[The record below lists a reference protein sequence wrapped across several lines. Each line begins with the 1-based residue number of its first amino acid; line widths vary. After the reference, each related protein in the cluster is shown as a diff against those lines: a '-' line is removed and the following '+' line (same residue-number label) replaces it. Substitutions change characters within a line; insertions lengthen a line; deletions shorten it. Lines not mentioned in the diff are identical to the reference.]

1 MRFLIPTAVATFSAA
16 MFCCTALNAVEPTT
30 PNPGLHHYYKLP
42 PAAAPITTVV
52 DVCVY
57 GGTPGGIGAAIQAR
71 RMGKT
76 SALAVFRRH
85 VGGLT
90 SSGLTAVDLGKKE
103 SIGGMA
109 VEFLN
114 RMGKWSGFRSAD
126 AEQTF
131 RAMLDEAQVPIFY
144 EHRLSLVEKAGNRIA
159 ALVFENGN
167 RIEAKQFID
176 GTYEGD
182 LLARAGVSYHVGRED
197 NSVYNET
204 INGSYLAKS
213 HQFRFDVDP
222 YKTIGDPASGLL
234 PGISSEPLPKAGTG
248 DKLIQAYCF
257 RMWLVKAADGRPIQ
271 KPANYNRDDYALLL
285 RYMKTKPEFKWS
297 WTYATGP
304 IKLNVGD
311 CNNAGPVSI
320 DYIGGSNAWPEADYE
335 TREKIFQ
342 AHVTYQQ
349 GMMWFLANDPEVAPE
364 ARAKVSSF
372 GLPKDQFEETDGWP
386 HDLYVRE
393 GRRMISDYVMT
404 QADCSS
410 QRVAADSV
418 GLGSYTMDS
427 HHTSRVVI
435 DGKVMAEGNV
445 EVGIKQP
452 YPISYRS
459 LVPKEN
465 ECANLIVSVALSS
478 SHMAFGS
485 IRMEP
490 VFMIL
495 GQSAATAAV
504 LAIDGGTTV
513 QAVNYVAL
521 RERLLADK
529 QRLSWE

>member
-1 MRFLIPTAVATFSAA
+1 M
-16 MFCCTALNAVEPTT
+16 
-30 PNPGLHHYYKLP
+30 
-42 PAAAPITTVV
+42 
-52 DVCVY
+52 
-57 GGTPGGIGAAIQAR
+57 
-71 RMGKT
+71 
-76 SALAVFRRH
+76 
-85 VGGLT
+85 
-90 SSGLTAVDLGKKE
+90 
-103 SIGGMA
+103 
-109 VEFLN
+109 
-114 RMGKWSGFRSAD
+114 
-126 AEQTF
+126 
-131 RAMLDEAQVPIFY
+131 
-144 EHRLSLVEKAGNRIA
+144 
-159 ALVFENGN
+159 
-167 RIEAKQFID
+167 
-176 GTYEGD
+176 
-182 LLARAGVSYHVGRED
+182 
-197 NSVYNET
+197 
-204 INGSYLAKS
+204 AKS

-222 YKTIGDPASGLL
+222 YKTSGDSTSGLL
-234 PGISSEPLPKAGTG
+234 PGISSEPLPKPGTG

-257 RMWLVKAADGRPIQ
+257 RMWLVKAADGRMIP

-285 RYMKTKPEFKWS
+285 RYMTTKPDFKWS

-304 IKLNVGD
+304 IKLNIGD

-349 GMMWFLANDPEVAPE
+349 GMMWFLANDPEIAPE

-393 GRRMISDYVMT
+393 GRRMVSDYVMT

-459 LVPKEN
+459 IVPKES
-465 ECANLIVSVALSS
+465 ECANLLVSVAISS

-504 LAIDGGTTV
+504 MAIDGGTSV
-513 QAVNYVAL
+513 QAVNYPVL